1 MDTWRPKLS
10 PVALS
15 HQPPGQADYD
25 VVTSMLD
32 AAIQSLSDAD
42 LRRVA
47 TADAFRTSSVAVQ
60 AQHIA
65 WQDRA

>member
-1 MDTWRPKLS
+1 MS
-10 PVALS
+10 PVAPFLTNS
-15 HQPPGQADYD
+15 AANADYD
-25 VVTSMLD
+25 INASMLD

-47 TADAFRTSSVAVQ
+47 TADAFRTTCVAVQ